1 MSNADRMAIRAAE
14 ISDLAGM
21 LDIINREIREGIAHF
36 GVVEQTLE
44 EIAAEHAARGP
55 RPWLVAVL
63 DGVVAGFARAGR
75 WKPRQ
80 AYDWTVEVSVY
91 LRPEFHRKG
100 IGRRLYATLFDELEQ
115 AGFRRVIAGMTMPN
129 PASQALHEAMGMRFV
144 GEFERQGFKHGRW
157 ANVRYYQLDLP
168 RGGDPDAQPTPID

>member
-1 MSNADRMAIRAAE
+1 MSATKPTTIRAAGA
-14 ISDLAGM
+14 SDLPGM
-21 LDIINREIREGIAHF
+21 LEIINREIREGTAHF
-36 GVVEQTLE
+36 GVVEQTLD

-55 RPWLVAVL
+55 RPWLIA
-63 DGVVAGFARAGR
+63 DTGGIVAGFARAGR

-80 AYDWTVEVSVY
+80 AYDWAVEVSVY
-91 LRPEFHRKG
+91 LRPEFQGKG
-100 IGRRLYATLFDELEQ
+100 LGRRLYAALFDELER

-168 RGGDPDAQPTPID
+168 RSGDPDAPPTPIG